1 MSGFGV
7 RQQCQKPNIIRQ
19 NISNTRTKLK
29 IQNHR
34 YNLLRHLQSLPNN
47 PITPRTL
54 LEVILMVVIDG
65 DIRKVVDFE
74 VSDVVLVD
82 VVLVDLFGDDEEAD
96 VVFLL

>member
-1 MSGFGV
+1 
-7 RQQCQKPNIIRQ
+7 
-19 NISNTRTKLK
+19 
-29 IQNHR
+29 
-34 YNLLRHLQSLPNN
+34 
-47 PITPRTL
+47 
-54 LEVILMVVIDG
+54 MVVIDG